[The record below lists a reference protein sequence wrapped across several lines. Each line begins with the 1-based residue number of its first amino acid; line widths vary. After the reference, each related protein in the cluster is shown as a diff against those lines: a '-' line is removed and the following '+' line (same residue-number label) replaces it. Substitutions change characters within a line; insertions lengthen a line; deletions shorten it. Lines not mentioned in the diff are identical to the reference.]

1 MFSPKY
7 RLFIGNPGV
16 GKSTL
21 ANCVANASLF
31 KSGVHF
37 GKGMTYKLDIKTHN
51 GITYLDTPGLSDIQ
65 LREQAAK
72 SITEALK
79 KDGTYQVF
87 FVITLEA
94 GRVRPE
100 DMTTIKLVLE
110 SASDIKHYS
119 LIINKLSTVAFDRLV
134 EDNAEQLK
142 ILVSELLEQINS
154 KNDPPT
160 ILLLRHQFKLH
171 DVENQFM
178 NWDELNEFVTKSPSI
193 YVKPACVTDLK
204 GDPFSFQEAMD
215 IFTCQIEELRSDNER
230 MMKIQKETE
239 EKYRKLMLQK
249 QLQEKEPDN
258 VGETSTKPP
267 MGEKVKNH
275 FLFVIFALL
284 ALKCKL

>member
-65 LREQAAK
+65 IREQAAK

-193 YVKPACVTDLK
+193 YVKPTCVTDLK